1 MTVLHSVH
9 SHVFLLTA
17 GTNAMLPNNAL
28 NAMLSPDHKGR
39 LHGDDGLSIA
49 PSPPN
54 IKSKSEGQLYFVLSF
69 SNLFM
74 LPQNVCCCLSS

>member
-39 LHGDDGLSIA
+39 LHGVHGEDGLSIA

-54 IKSKSEGQLYFVLSF
+54 IKTKSEGQLYFV
-69 SNLFM
+69 
-74 LPQNVCCCLSS
+74 